1 MKKGLIASILALLV
15 VVIFLIVMIVK
26 NNNLKNENV
35 QVNQVFSE
43 ATQTINDIESS
54 LDRITSNELMIEQIS
69 GSKEIS
75 DSGAE
80 SKKSKILGTIQ
91 TIDDHIKFSK
101 QKIQELED
109 KLSKSDVRIEGLE
122 KIILKLNKSLN
133 EKESFITRLKSTV
146 DTLNF
151 KISNLEEIVK
161 TEKEK
166 VQARDQE
173 IEQNKEEISKQE
185 ADMYTIFY
193 AIGTKKQLKEQGIIE
208 EKGGILGI
216 RKTTQMSSEMNM
228 KSFKSL
234 NLIENTTFKIE
245 KELNKIKVVS
255 PHNPNSFTLTAESET
270 SSIFQVI
277 DKEEFRK
284 IKYLVIVVD

>member
-1 MKKGLIASILALLV
+1 MKKGLIASILALVLV
-15 VVIFLIVMIVK
+15 ITFLIVMIVK
-26 NNNLKNENV
+26 NNNLKKENT

-54 LDRITSNELMIEQIS
+54 LERITSNELLIEQIS
-69 GSKEIS
+69 GNKEIS

-80 SKKSKILGTIQ
+80 SKKNKILGTIL
-91 TIDDHIKFSK
+91 TIDEHIKFSK

-109 KLSKSDVRIEGLE
+109 KLSKSDVRISGLE

-151 KISNLEEIVK
+151 KISNLQEVVRS
-161 TEKEK
+161 EKEK

-173 IEQNKEEISKQE
+173 INQNKEEISKQE
-185 ADMYTIFY
+185 KDMYTIFY
-193 AIGTKKQLKEQGIIE
+193 AIGTKKQLKEQGMVE

-216 RKTTQMSSEMNM
+216 RKTTQMSNEMNM
-228 KSFKSL
+228 ENFKSL
-234 NLIENTTFKIE
+234 NLMENTKFKIE

-255 PHNPNSFTLTAESET
+255 PHNPNSFTLTAENENT
-270 SSIFQVI
+270 TVFEVT

-284 IKYLVIVVD
+284 IKYLVIVIN